1 MQNQKSLNLNFV
13 NFSQFRSILS
23 LYLFTVGTCLLGFS
37 VYLMLES
44 FGYSSNSLSSWS
56 GQGLFWALILFFASL
71 FILFFPIEF
80 LNFFKLVN
88 KTFIELIS
96 NILFTIL
103 ISIIFLV
110 LFQIFIPNSLS
121 IFQEVGDL
129 FKATSFAG
137 FIIVPISLFILN
149 YLALRYNFFDN
160 FGFSLILIIWIFG
173 TLFFV

>member
-1 MQNQKSLNLNFV
+1 MQNQKTLNINSV
-13 NFSQFRSILS
+13 NFSQFRSILA
-23 LYLFTVGTCLLGFS
+23 LYLFTLGTCLLGFS

-44 FGYSSNSLSSWS
+44 FGYSSNNLTSWS
-56 GQGLFWALILFFASL
+56 GQGLFWAFILFFGSL

-88 KTFIELIS
+88 ETFTELIS

-103 ISIIFLV
+103 ISIVFLV

-121 IFQEVGDL
+121 VSQEVGDL

-137 FIIVPISLFILN
+137 FIIVPISLFVLN
-149 YLALRYNFFDN
+149 NLATRYSFFDN

>member
-1 MQNQKSLNLNFV
+1 MQNQKSISISFINF
-13 NFSQFRSILS
+13 NQFRSVMS
-23 LYLFTVGTCLLGFS
+23 LYLFTIGTCLLGFS
-37 VYLMLES
+37 TYLILET
-44 FGYSSNSLSSWS
+44 FGYSSQNLTSWS
-56 GQGLFWALILFFASL
+56 GESLFWGLILFLASL

-80 LNFFKLVN
+80 LNNFYLEN
-88 KTFIELIS
+88 RTFTELIS

-110 LFQIFIPNSLS
+110 QFQIFIPNSLS

>member
-1 MQNQKSLNLNFV
+1 MLNQKALNINFV
-13 NFSQFRSILS
+13 NISQFKSILA
-23 LYLFTVGTCLLGFS
+23 LYLFTLGTCLLGFS
-37 VYLMLES
+37 AYLMLES
-44 FGYSSNSLSSWS
+44 FGYSSNNLTSWS
-56 GQGLFWALILFFASL
+56 GQSLFWAFIFFFGSL

-88 KTFIELIS
+88 KTFAELIS

-137 FIIVPISLFILN
+137 FIIVPISLFTLN
-149 YLALRYNFFDN
+149 YLAARYNYFDN